1 MVLIFIFFQFT
12 IGQFKYRSIYK
23 QSLVLHIPL
32 SLRTQKAE
40 KGKKKRKR
48 KNQVTERNQYPVASA
63 SCFTRVSSVVLPETT
78 ST

>member
-1 MVLIFIFFQFT
+1 MVLIFIFFSVT

-40 KGKKKRKR
+40 KGKKEKK
-48 KNQVTERNQYPVASA
+48 KEKSGN
-63 SCFTRVSSVVLPETT
+63 
-78 ST
+78 